1 MSAHPLSALAGA
13 CAVLLVPGV
22 ACAQDPA
29 TVGAVSPE
37 ILSLLKRAAETED
50 GRHLE
55 TVVLLAIGADPG
67 KAPDILA
74 AVAQLAPARL
84 NAISAAAEAA
94 YPDVALS
101 RRSSPPDVAA
111 AVREGEETVAAA
123 AAAASGAPPASFW
136 KLSAW
141 TGEAELS
148 GARSTGNTD
157 QVTVGLA
164 GEAAREIGKWR
175 HKFEGLIDF
184 EESNGETTRRRWLLN
199 YEPNYSFNDRAYSF
213 GFFQFED
220 DAFGSFDY
228 RFSESI
234 GLGYQVVRSENVTLS
249 LEGGPGARHIKY
261 WEEGVTTEFTGLFRG
276 AFEWRLSE
284 SATFTHDFA
293 FFWGT
298 NQDSIDS
305 RAALRMRINGSL
317 SGRISY
323 NYRYNSNASPS
334 ASKVDTT
341 TRAAI
346 VYEF

>member
-1 MSAHPLSALAGA
+1 MSTKTLSALAGA
-13 CAVLLVPGV
+13 CAAVLIPCISL
-22 ACAQDPA
+22 AQDPA

-37 ILSLLKRAAETED
+37 ILNLLARAAQSE
-50 GRHLE
+50 GGLHLE
-55 TVVLLAIGADPG
+55 TVVVLAIGADPA

-74 AVAQLAPARL
+74 AVAQLAPERL
-84 NAISAAAEAA
+84 DAITIAAETA
-94 YPDVALS
+94 YPDLALS
-101 RRSSPPDVAA
+101 RQSSPPDVTT
-111 AVREGEETVAAA
+111 AVREGEEAVEAAA
-123 AAAASGAPPASFW
+123 AIAAGEPPASFW

-164 GEAAREIGKWR
+164 GKAAREIGDWR
-175 HKFEGLIDF
+175 HKFEGLVDF
-184 EESNGETTRRRWLLN
+184 EESNNETTKRRWLVN
-199 YEPNYSFNDRAYSF
+199 YEPNYAISDRAYTF
-213 GFFQFED
+213 GFFQYED

-234 GLGYQVVRSENVTLS
+234 GLGYQVIRAENLTLN

-261 WEEGVTTEFTGLFRG
+261 DPEGMTTEFTGLFRS
-276 AFEWRLSE
+276 ALEWQLSE
-284 SATFTHDFA
+284 NATFTHDFA

-298 NQDSIDS
+298 DQESIDS

-323 NYRYNSNASPS
+323 NYRYNSNVAINR
-334 ASKVDTT
+334 SKVDTI
-341 TRAAI
+341 TRAAL